1 MYAPMS
7 TYGYQKHIDKAV
19 RYLDTDKADLAII
32 NKDGIWYNLK
42 TIKL

>member
-1 MYAPMS
+1 MYAPLS
-7 TYGYQKHIDKAV
+7 TYGCNVPISKAV

>member
-1 MYAPMS
+1 MYAPKS
-7 TYGYQKHIDKAV
+7 TYGNQTHINKPV